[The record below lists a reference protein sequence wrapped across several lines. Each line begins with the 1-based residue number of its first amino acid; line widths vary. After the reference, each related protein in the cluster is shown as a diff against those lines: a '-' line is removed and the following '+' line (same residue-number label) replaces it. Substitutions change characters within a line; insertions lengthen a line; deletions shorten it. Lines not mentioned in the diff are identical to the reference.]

1 MYCLLLFVFL
11 NCIGTNDIW
20 HGLLSLDAN
29 AVVHAMHL
37 ANIHRRYSNID
48 AASTC
53 LHAPKTSP

>member
-1 MYCLLLFVFL
+1 M
-11 NCIGTNDIW
+11 TNGI
-20 HGLLSLDAN
+20 LSLDAK
-29 AVVHAMHL
+29 AVVHAMYL